1 MSAALA
7 TRVRSIQS
15 RFRLPGL
22 YRLTLAALRPLNLVL
37 ARLIRGAAH
46 PNSVLHVSYMVH
58 IPYHTTRILRRH
70 GWKADYLAVGT
81 SAVWDKCDYRKSD
94 RWSPFLAVKE
104 FALFWRV
111 VARYEVVHL
120 HFMTTMSVNG
130 WELPLLKG
138 MGRKIVVHWRG
149 CEVRNRERNMALHPD
164 VNICQK
170 CDYDAT
176 LCRSPENAARRALA
190 ARYADY
196 ALVTTPDML
205 EFVPGAELFTFFA
218 PEALPP
224 PAPRAA
230 RASGRFRIVHATNHP
245 GIEGT
250 DEILAA
256 IDRLR
261 ARGHDV
267 EFVFLKGVSHER
279 VLAELAT
286 ADLAIGKMKMG
297 AYANAQIES
306 MALGV
311 PTVTYV
317 RPEFVTPDLENSG
330 FILTSLGN
338 LDDTLDFYLRNPD
351 ALEAKRRIARESI
364 LKLHD
369 NERLAARLIAIYER
383 LKSTH

>member
-1 MSAALA
+1 MSATLA
-7 TRVRSIQS
+7 SRVRRMQS
-15 RFRLPGL
+15 RLRMPGI
-22 YRLTLAALRPLNLVL
+22 YRVTLAVLHPLNLVL
-37 ARLIRGAAH
+37 ARLFRGSVH
-46 PNSVLHVSYMVH
+46 SNSVLHVSYMVH
-58 IPYHTTRILRRH
+58 IPYHTTRILRCH

-81 SAVWDKCDYRKSD
+81 STVWDKCDYRKSD
-94 RWSPFLAVKE
+94 RWSPFLALGE
-104 FALFWRV
+104 FVLFWRV

-130 WELPLLKG
+130 WELPLLKS

-149 CEVRNRERNMALHPD
+149 CEVRDRERNMALHPD
-164 VNICQK
+164 VNICQR

-176 LCRSPENAARRALA
+176 LCRSPQNAARRALA
-190 ARYADY
+190 ARYADH

-205 EFVPGAELFTFFA
+205 EFVPGAEHFTFFA

-224 PAPRAA
+224 PATRPA
-230 RASGRFRIVHATNHP
+230 RGSGRFRIVHATNHP

-250 DEILAA
+250 DEIAAA
-256 IDRLR
+256 IERLR
-261 ARGHDV
+261 ARGRDI
-267 EFVFLKGVSHER
+267 EFVFLKGVPHER

-317 RPEFVTPDLENSG
+317 RPEFVTPELENSG

-338 LDDTLDFYLRNPD
+338 LEDTLDFYLRNRD

-369 NERLAARLIAIYER
+369 NDRLAHRLIAIYER
-383 LKSTH
+383 VKSAR